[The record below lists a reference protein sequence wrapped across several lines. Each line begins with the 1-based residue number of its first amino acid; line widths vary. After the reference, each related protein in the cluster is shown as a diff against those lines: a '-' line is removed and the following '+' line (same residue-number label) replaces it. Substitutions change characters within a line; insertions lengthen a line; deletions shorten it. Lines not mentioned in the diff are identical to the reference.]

1 MTILGICRSTLLAML
16 AALAC
21 SGAMAQSRAKPMVD
35 KDIKAEHEQSVK
47 VERDRINAERAK
59 INKQYDVDRAACYKK
74 FAVSG
79 CIEDLQ
85 VKRREVLDDLKRQE
99 ILIND
104 EERRRKAAERLE
116 SIENKQSGD
125 ARQERDEKAAN
136 EQAKSEEKA
145 AKRAQKDA
153 TRALPRPQG
162 AERTL
167 PSRSGPTP
175 EQAKANEEALRH
187 KQERHAQEMNIRAE
201 RAANAAANER
211 EFAQK
216 QQEAAEHRER
226 TLQRDA
232 ERVKTGK
239 GSKAKP
245 LPDPPS

>member
-1 MTILGICRSTLLAML
+1 
-16 AALAC
+16 
-21 SGAMAQSRAKPMVD
+21 MAQSRPKAMVD
-35 KDIKAEHEQSVK
+35 KDIKAEHEQKVK
-47 VERDRINAERAK
+47 SERDRINAERAK
-59 INKQYDVDRAACYKK
+59 INKQYDIDRAACYKK

-104 EERRRKAAERLE
+104 EERRRKAAERLN
-116 SIENKQSGD
+116 SIEEKQSEEL
-125 ARQERDEKAAN
+125 RQERELKAEKAHADRL
-136 EQAKSEEKA
+136 EKA
-145 AKRAQKDA
+145 EKKAEKKAGGN
-153 TRALPRPQG
+153 LPREAG
-162 AERTL
+162 AERQL

-175 EQAKANEEALRH
+175 EQAKANEEALRR
-187 KQERHAQEMNIRAE
+187 KQERHAQEMQTRAE
-201 RAANAAANER
+201 RAANAAKNEQ
-211 EFAQK
+211 EYAQK
-216 QQEAAEHRER
+216 QQEAADHRER